1 MPVGC
6 NGLEDWLLDNVEVSK
21 LMPLLKKGTAKALS
35 RMCTSSHRGCVTTGA
50 QLDPHI
56 LSAGAGNEIN
66 VLQICHTKSTKAKTP
81 KAKAQSKTYNP
92 FDDTEVPTP
101 VSVDELMTRRPG
113 KAADNPFVDA
123 DTTQDAATPNEHEP
137 KLDLPQLQTG
147 TNDAVS
153 TDAHRKHFI
162 RRCTRAGH
170 NQSCSQNTAKLQ
182 FNHVRQVLF
191 CKRNACLQHP
201 CGLCF
206 QLVWAA
212 LCYHN
217 FGCI

>member
-21 LMPLLKKGTAKALS
+21 LMPLLRKGNAEPLEQNVHKITVQLQDY
-35 RMCTSSHRGCVTTGA
+35 RGA
-50 QLDPHI
+50 QLI
-56 LSAGAGNEIN
+56 LRMMGAGVGNEIN

-92 FDDTEVPTP
+92 FDDSEVPTP

-123 DTTQDAATPNEHEP
+123 DTTEDAAAPNEHEP

-147 TNDAVS
+147 TNDAHLLMHTAS
-153 TDAHRKHFI
+153 NHLTLYH
-162 RRCTRAGH
+162 G
-170 NQSCSQNTAKLQ
+170 CS
-182 FNHVRQVLF
+182 
-191 CKRNACLQHP
+191 HP
-201 CGLCF
+201 VML
-206 QLVWAA
+206 
-212 LCYHN
+212 
-217 FGCI
+217 